1 MNTWSSGEAEWSPV
15 SAASVLQCLVAAA
28 SNKTKYMAKPAVY
41 DASAIQALK
50 GLEPVRRMPGMYTH
64 TVHPLHVVQEA
75 IDNAVDEALAGYGK
89 KITVTVHKDGS
100 VEVEDE
106 GRGIP
111 VDIHPVEKKPAVE
124 VAFTMLHAD
133 GKFPR
138 SGDGVYHIS
147 GGLHGVGVAV
157 SNALSK
163 RCEVTVF
170 RDGQKHTIAFEGGEL
185 KQKLRSEKIK
195 ERRTG
200 TIVRLWPDAKYFD
213 SPNIPLG
220 ELEHLVRSKAY
231 LLPGLTMVL
240 DIEGKDKKTWKYERG
255 MTQYFDFMLA
265 GRELAA
271 PLFTGE
277 RFFDEKS
284 LTGISDIDPGEGA
297 SWAIGWVADG
307 DTFTDSHVNLI
318 PTRSGGTHEAG
329 FRAGVFEALAA
340 FIDTR
345 ALAPKGVK
353 VIADDLWQRACFTL
367 SARIV
372 RTQFHG
378 QTKEKLTTRHAAKL
392 LEMCVRDPFELW
404 LSQHPEEGKKI
415 VELTIEQALARLS
428 KGKKVERKKSSGI
441 ATLPGKLVDCASG
454 DVTRNELFLVEGDS
468 AGGSAKEA
476 RDKETQAILPLRGKV
491 LNTMSKDSRT
501 VLANKEL
508 QAIATA
514 IGVDPHGSNDNPDLG
529 GLRYG
534 KVVVMT
540 DADVDGGH
548 IQALLLTF
556 FFMHAPKL
564 VGAGHLYVAQPPL
577 YKVEVASQGKGKPS
591 RRLYCLDDD
600 ELAEVL
606 AQLRKENVRDGSW
619 EISRFKG
626 LGEMSPEQ
634 LWETTMNPDTRRL
647 VRMELDA
654 KELKKARA
662 TFELLMDS
670 GEAEGR
676 RNWMREHWKTV
687 EADV

>member
-1 MNTWSSGEAEWSPV
+1 MAI
-15 SAASVLQCLVAAA
+15 
-28 SNKTKYMAKPAVY
+28 KTY
-41 DASAIQALK
+41 DASSIQALK

-64 TVHPLHVVQEA
+64 TIHPLHVAQEA
-75 IDNAVDEALAGYGK
+75 IDNAVDEALAGFGR
-89 KITVTVHKDGS
+89 KITVGCYKDGS
-100 VEVEDE
+100 IQVEDE

-124 VAFTMLHAD
+124 VAFTMLHAG
-133 GKFPR
+133 GKFDR
-138 SGDGVYHIS
+138 SGEAVYHIS

-157 SNALSK
+157 TNALSK
-163 RCEVTVF
+163 RLEVTVY

-185 KQKLRSEKIK
+185 KQKLKSEKIR

-200 TIVRLWPDAKYFD
+200 TVVRAWPDPKYFD
-213 SPNIPLG
+213 SPNIPMA

-240 DIEGKDKKTWKYERG
+240 RVEGREEKVWKYERG
-255 MTQYFDFMLA
+255 MAQYFDFMLA
-265 GRELAA
+265 GRELVA

-277 RFFDEKS
+277 RYFEQ
-284 LTGISDIDPGEGA
+284 SDVPEVEPGEGA
-297 SWAIGWVADG
+297 AWAIGWVAEG
-307 DTFTDSHVNLI
+307 EVFADSHVNLI
-318 PTRSGGTHEAG
+318 PTRSHGTHEAG
-329 FRAGVFEALAA
+329 FRNGIFEALRA
-340 FIDTR
+340 FMDTR
-345 ALAPKGVK
+345 GLTPKGIKLV
-353 VIADDLWQRACFTL
+353 AEDLWSRACFTL

-378 QTKEKLTTRHAAKL
+378 QTKEKLTTRHAARL
-392 LEMCVRDPFELW
+392 VELCVRDAFELW
-404 LSQHPEEGKKI
+404 LNSRPDEGRKI
-415 VELTIEQALARLS
+415 VELAIEQAMSRLS
-428 KGKKVERKKSSGI
+428 KGKKVERKKSSGV

-454 DVTRNELFLVEGDS
+454 DTARNELFMVEGDS

-476 RDKETQAILPLRGKV
+476 RDKETQAVLPLRGKV

-514 IGVDPHGSNDNPDLG
+514 IGVDPHGINDTPDLS

-534 KVVVMT
+534 KVIIMT

-556 FFMHAPKL
+556 FFMHAPRL
-564 VGAGHLYVAQPPL
+564 VETGHIYVAQPPL
-577 YKVEVASQGKGKPS
+577 YKVEVPGQGKNKPG
-591 RRLYCLDDD
+591 RRVYCLDDD
-600 ELAEVL
+600 ELEDALE
-606 AQLRKENVRDGSW
+606 QLRKEKLREGSW

-626 LGEMSPEQ
+626 LGEMSSEQ

-647 VRMELDA
+647 VRMQLEA
-654 KELKKARA
+654 GKIKQARA

-670 GEAEGR
+670 GEAEAR
-676 RNWMREHWKTV
+676 RDWMREHWKTV

>member
-1 MNTWSSGEAEWSPV
+1 
-15 SAASVLQCLVAAA
+15 
-28 SNKTKYMAKPAVY
+28 MAKAQVY

-64 TVHPLHVVQEA
+64 TVHPLHIVQEA
-75 IDNAVDEALAGYGK
+75 IDNAVDEALAGFGK
-89 KITVTVHKDGS
+89 KITVSLRKDGS
-100 VEVEDE
+100 VEVADE
-106 GRGIP
+106 GRGVP

-124 VAFTMLHAD
+124 VAFTMLHAG
-133 GKFPR
+133 GKFSR

-163 RCEVTVF
+163 RCEVVVF
-170 RDGQKHTIAFEGGEL
+170 RDAQKHTIAFEGGEVKTKL
-185 KQKLRSEKIK
+185 KSEKGK
-195 ERRTG
+195 ERKTG
-200 TIVRLWPDAKYFD
+200 TIVRLWPDPKYFD
-213 SPNIPLG
+213 SANIPLA

-240 DIEGKDKKTWKYERG
+240 EVEGKDSKTWKYERG
-255 MTQYFDFMLA
+255 MAQYFEFMLQ
-265 GRELAA
+265 GRELVA

-277 RFFDEKS
+277 RFFKES
-284 LTGISDIDPGEGA
+284 NIPEVEPGEGA
-297 SWAIGWVADG
+297 SWAIGWVAEG
-307 DTFTDSHVNLI
+307 DIFADSHVNLI

-329 FRAGVFEALAA
+329 FRSGIFEALAA
-340 FIDTR
+340 FMDTR

-378 QTKEKLTTRHAAKL
+378 QTKEKLTTRHAARL
-392 LEMCVRDPFELW
+392 LELCVRDAFELW
-404 LSQHPEEGKKI
+404 LNEHPAEGTKI
-415 VELTIEQALARLS
+415 VELAIEQAMARLS

-454 DVTRNELFLVEGDS
+454 DITRNELFLVEGDS

-476 RDKETQAILPLRGKV
+476 RDKETQALLPLRGKV

-514 IGVDPHGSNDNPDLG
+514 IGVDPHSHEEGVDLSG
-529 GLRYG
+529 VRYG
-534 KVVVMT
+534 KVIVMT

-564 VGAGHLYVAQPPL
+564 VERGHLYVAMPPL
-577 YKVEVASQGKGKPS
+577 YKVEVPSQGKGKPA
-591 RRLYCLDDD
+591 RRVYCLDDD
-600 ELAEVL
+600 ELEETL
-606 AQLRKENVRDGSW
+606 AQLKKEKVKEGSW

-647 VRMELDA
+647 VRMVLDQ
-654 KELKKARA
+654 KEIKKVRE
-662 TFELLMDS
+662 TFEKLMDS

>member
-1 MNTWSSGEAEWSPV
+1 
-15 SAASVLQCLVAAA
+15 
-28 SNKTKYMAKPAVY
+28 MAKQPVY

-64 TVHPLHVVQEA
+64 TVHPLHIVQEA
-75 IDNAVDEALAGYGK
+75 IDNAIDEALAGYGR
-89 KITVTVHKDGS
+89 KITVTLHKDGS

-106 GRGIP
+106 GRGVP
-111 VDIHPVEKKPAVE
+111 VDLHKEEKKPAVE
-124 VAFTMLHAD
+124 VAFTMLHAG
-133 GKFPR
+133 GKFSR
-138 SGDGVYHIS
+138 AGDGAYHIS

-170 RDGQKHTIAFEGGEL
+170 RDGQKYTIAFEGGEL
-185 KQKLRSEKIK
+185 KQKLKSEKAK
-195 ERRTG
+195 DKRTG
-200 TIVRLWPDAKYFD
+200 TSVRLWPDPKYFD
-213 SPNIPLG
+213 SPSIPMN

-240 DIEGKDKKTWKYERG
+240 DVEGKEKKTWKYERG
-255 MTQYFDFMLA
+255 MAQYFDFMLQ
-265 GRELAA
+265 GRELVA
-271 PLFTGE
+271 PLFSGE

-284 LTGISDIDPGEGA
+284 LAGVSDIENGEGA
-297 SWAIGWVADG
+297 SWAIGWVAEG
-307 DTFTDSHVNLI
+307 ETFADSHVNLI

-329 FRAGVFEALAA
+329 FRSGIFEALAA
-340 FIDTR
+340 FMESR
-345 ALAPKGVK
+345 ALLPKGVK
-353 VIADDLWQRACFTL
+353 LIADDLWQRACFTL

-392 LEMCVRDPFELW
+392 LEMCVRDAFELW
-404 LSQHPEEGKKI
+404 LNEHPDEGRKI
-415 VELTIEQALARLS
+415 VELAIEQAMARLS

-454 DVTRNELFLVEGDS
+454 DVSRNELFLVEGDS

-476 RDKETQAILPLRGKV
+476 RDKETQALLPLRGKV

-501 VLANKEL
+501 VLSNKEL

-514 IGVDPHGSNDNPDLG
+514 IGVDPHTSEESPDLSG
-529 GLRYG
+529 VRYG
-534 KVVVMT
+534 KVIVMT

-556 FFMHAPKL
+556 FFMHAPRL
-564 VGAGHLYVAQPPL
+564 VERGHLYVAQPPL
-577 YKVEVASQGKGKPS
+577 YKVEVPSQGKGKPA

-600 ELAEVL
+600 ELEEVL
-606 AQLRKENVRDGSW
+606 NTLKKEKVKEGSW

-634 LWETTMNPDTRRL
+634 LWETTMNPDARRL
-647 VRMELDA
+647 VRMQLDA
-654 KELKKARA
+654 KQLKKARE

-687 EADV
+687 EADI

>member
-1 MNTWSSGEAEWSPV
+1 
-15 SAASVLQCLVAAA
+15 
-28 SNKTKYMAKPAVY
+28 MAKPAVY

-64 TVHPLHVVQEA
+64 TVHPLHIVQEA
-75 IDNAVDEALAGYGK
+75 IDNAVDEALAGFGK
-89 KITVTVHKDGS
+89 RITISVFKDGS
-100 VEVEDE
+100 VQVEDE
-106 GRGIP
+106 GRGVP
-111 VDIHPVEKKPAVE
+111 VDMHPVEKKPAVE
-124 VAFTMLHAD
+124 VAFTMLHAG
-133 GKFPR
+133 GKFSR

-163 RCEVTVF
+163 RCEVTVY
-170 RDGQKHTIAFEGGEL
+170 RDGHKYTIAFEGGEL
-185 KQKLRSEKIK
+185 KNKLKSEKAGK
-195 ERRTG
+195 DKRSG
-200 TIVRLWPDAKYFD
+200 TVVRLWPDPKYFD
-213 SPNIPLG
+213 SATIPMA

-231 LLPGLTMVL
+231 LLPGLTMALEV
-240 DIEGKDKKTWKYERG
+240 EGKQTRLWKYERG
-255 MTQYFDFMLA
+255 MAQYFEMMLD
-265 GRELAA
+265 GRELVA
-271 PLFTGE
+271 PLFTGDKH
-277 RFFDEKS
+277 FDEKS
-284 LTGISDIDPGEGA
+284 VKDMTDIEPGEGA
-297 SWAIGWVADG
+297 SWAIGWVAEG
-307 DTFTDSHVNLI
+307 DVFADSHVNLI

-329 FRAGVFEALAA
+329 FRSGIFEALQA
-340 FIDTR
+340 FMDAR
-345 ALAPKGVK
+345 SLAPKGVK
-353 VIADDLWQRACFTL
+353 LIPDDLWQRACFTL

-378 QTKEKLTTRHAAKL
+378 QTKEKLTTRHAARL
-392 LEMCVRDPFELW
+392 LELCTRDAFELW
-404 LSQHPEEGKKI
+404 LNEHADEGKKI
-415 VELTIEQALARLS
+415 VELAVEQAMARLA

-454 DVTRNELFLVEGDS
+454 DITRNELFLVEGDS

-476 RDKETQAILPLRGKV
+476 RDKETQALLPLRGKV

-514 IGVDPHGSNDNPDLG
+514 IGVDPHSIEDKAADLG
-529 GLRYG
+529 SIRYG
-534 KVVVMT
+534 KVIVMT

-556 FFMHAPKL
+556 FFMHAPRL
-564 VGAGHLYVAQPPL
+564 VEAGHLFVAQPPL
-577 YKVEVASQGKGKPS
+577 YKIEVPAQGKGKPA

-600 ELAEVL
+600 ELAEML
-606 AQLRKENVRDGSW
+606 AQLKKEKVKEGSW

-634 LWETTMNPDTRRL
+634 LWETTMNPDARRL
-647 VRMELDA
+647 IRMEFSA
-654 KELKKARA
+654 KNLAKVRKE
-662 TFELLMDS
+662 FEKLMDA
-670 GEAEGR
+670 GEAEER

>member
-1 MNTWSSGEAEWSPV
+1 
-15 SAASVLQCLVAAA
+15 
-28 SNKTKYMAKPAVY
+28 MAKPQVY

-64 TVHPLHVVQEA
+64 TVHPLHIVQEA
-75 IDNAVDEALAGYGK
+75 IDNAVDEALAGHGK
-89 KITVTVHKDGS
+89 KITVSVRKDGS
-100 VEVEDE
+100 VEVADE
-106 GRGIP
+106 GRGVP
-111 VDIHPVEKKPAVE
+111 VDMHPVEKKPAVE
-124 VAFTMLHAD
+124 VAFTMLHAG
-133 GKFPR
+133 GKFSR

-163 RCEVTVF
+163 RCEVVVF
-170 RDGQKHTIAFEGGEL
+170 RNNEKHSIAFEGGEL
-185 KQKLRSEKIK
+185 KQKLKSEKIK
-195 ERRTG
+195 EKRTG
-200 TIVRLWPDAKYFD
+200 TVVRLWPDPKYFD
-213 SPNIPLG
+213 SPNIPLA

-240 DIEGKDKKTWKYERG
+240 EVEGKEKKTWKYERG
-255 MTQYFDFMLA
+255 MEQFFEFMLQ
-265 GRELAA
+265 GRGLAA

-277 RFFDEKS
+277 RYFKE
-284 LTGISDIDPGEGA
+284 TNIPDIEPGEGA

-307 DTFTDSHVNLI
+307 DIFADSHVNLI

-329 FRAGVFEALAA
+329 FRTGIFEALAA
-340 FIDTR
+340 FMDTR
-345 ALAPKGVK
+345 QLTPKGVK

-392 LEMCVRDPFELW
+392 LELCVRDAFELW
-404 LSQHPEEGKKI
+404 LNEHPDDGKKI
-415 VELTIEQALARLS
+415 VELAVEQAMARLS

-454 DVTRNELFLVEGDS
+454 DIARNELFLVEGDS

-476 RDKETQAILPLRGKV
+476 RDKDTQALLPLRGKV

-514 IGVDPHGSNDNPDLG
+514 IGVDPHGAGETPDLSG
-529 GLRYG
+529 IRYG
-534 KVVVMT
+534 KVILMT

-556 FFMHAPKL
+556 FFMHAPRL
-564 VGAGHLYVAQPPL
+564 VEKGHVYVAQPPL
-577 YKVEVASQGKGKPS
+577 YKVEVPSQGKGKPA
-591 RRLYCLDDD
+591 RRVYCLDDD
-600 ELAEVL
+600 ELDEVL
-606 AQLRKENVRDGSW
+606 NQLRKEKVKDGAW

-647 VRMELDA
+647 VRMQLDP
-654 KELKKARA
+654 KAIGTIRK
-662 TFELLMDS
+662 TFELLMDA

-676 RNWMREHWKTV
+676 RDWMREHWKSV

>member
-1 MNTWSSGEAEWSPV
+1 MA
-15 SAASVLQCLVAAA
+15 
-28 SNKTKYMAKPAVY
+28 TKPQVY

-64 TVHPLHVVQEA
+64 TVHPLHIVQEA
-75 IDNAVDEALAGYGK
+75 IDNAVDEALAGFGK
-89 KITVTVHKDGS
+89 KITVSVKKDGS

-111 VDIHPVEKKPAVE
+111 VDMHKEEKKPAVE
-124 VAFTMLHAD
+124 VAFTMLHAG
-133 GKFPR
+133 GKFSR

-163 RCEVTVF
+163 RCEVVVF
-170 RDGQKHTIAFEGGEL
+170 RDGQKHSIAFEGGEL
-185 KQKLRSEKIK
+185 KNKLKSEKSK
-195 ERRTG
+195 DKRSG
-200 TIVRLWPDAKYFD
+200 TIVRLWPDPKYFD
-213 SPNIPLG
+213 SPNIPMN

-240 DIEGKDKKTWKYERG
+240 EVEGKQNKVWKYERG
-255 MTQYFDFMLA
+255 MEQYFEFMLQ
-265 GRELAA
+265 GRELVA

-277 RFFDEKS
+277 RFFDEK
-284 LTGISDIDPGEGA
+284 TIKDISDIEPGEGA

-307 DTFTDSHVNLI
+307 DVFADSHVNLI

-329 FRAGVFEALAA
+329 FRSGIFEALAA
-340 FIDTR
+340 FMDAR
-345 ALAPKGVK
+345 SLAPKGVK
-353 VIADDLWQRACFTL
+353 LIPEDLFQRACFTL

-378 QTKEKLTTRHAAKL
+378 QTKEKLTTRHAARL
-392 LEMCVRDPFELW
+392 LEMCTRDAFELW
-404 LSQHPEEGKKI
+404 LNEHVDEGKKI
-415 VELTIEQALARLS
+415 VELAVEQALARLS

-454 DVTRNELFLVEGDS
+454 DVQRNELFLVEGDS

-476 RDKETQAILPLRGKV
+476 RDKDTQALLPLRGKV

-514 IGVDPHGSNDNPDLG
+514 IGVDPHGAEEQVNLESV
-529 GLRYG
+529 RYG
-534 KVVVMT
+534 KVIVMT

-556 FFMHAPKL
+556 FFMHTPRL
-564 VGAGHLYVAQPPL
+564 VEKGHVYVAQPPL
-577 YKVEVASQGKGKPS
+577 YKVEVPSQGKGKPA

-600 ELAEVL
+600 ELEEVL
-606 AQLRKENVRDGSW
+606 NQLKKEKVKDGTW

-647 VRMELDA
+647 IRMDFDT
-654 KELKKARA
+654 KNLKKARE

-687 EADV
+687 EADI

>member
-1 MNTWSSGEAEWSPV
+1 M
-15 SAASVLQCLVAAA
+15 
-28 SNKTKYMAKPAVY
+28 
-41 DASAIQALK
+41 
-50 GLEPVRRMPGMYTH
+50 
-64 TVHPLHVVQEA
+64 
-75 IDNAVDEALAGYGK
+75 
-89 KITVTVHKDGS
+89 KD
-100 VEVEDE
+100 
-106 GRGIP
+106 
-111 VDIHPVEKKPAVE
+111 K
-124 VAFTMLHAD
+124 
-133 GKFPR
+133 R
-138 SGDGVYHIS
+138 SGT
-147 GGLHGVGVAV
+147 
-157 SNALSK
+157 
-163 RCEVTVF
+163 R
-170 RDGQKHTIAFEGGEL
+170 
-185 KQKLRSEKIK
+185 
-195 ERRTG
+195 
-200 TIVRLWPDAKYFD
+200 VRLWPDPKYFD
-213 SPNIPLG
+213 SPTVPLA

-240 DIEGKDKKTWKYERG
+240 NVEGKEAKSWTYDRG
-255 MTQYFDFMLA
+255 MEQYFEMMLA
-265 GRELAA
+265 GRELIA
-271 PLFTGE
+271 PLFTGQ

-284 LTGISDIDPGEGA
+284 VQNISEVEPGEGA
-297 SWAIGWVADG
+297 SWAIGWVAEG
-307 DTFTDSHVNLI
+307 DVFADSHVNLI

-329 FRAGVFEALAA
+329 FRSGIFEALAA
-340 FIDTR
+340 FMETR
-345 ALAPKGVK
+345 GLAPKGVK
-353 VIADDLWQRACFTL
+353 LIPDDLWQRACFTL

-392 LEMCVRDPFELW
+392 LELCVRDAFELW
-404 LSQHPEEGKKI
+404 LSEHAEEGKRI
-415 VELTIEQALARLS
+415 VELAIEQAMARLS

-454 DVTRNELFLVEGDS
+454 DVSRNELFLVEGDS

-476 RDKETQAILPLRGKV
+476 RDKDTQAILPLRGKV

-514 IGVDPHGSNDNPDLG
+514 IGVDPHSSADAVELNAI
-529 GLRYG
+529 RYG

-564 VGAGHLYVAQPPL
+564 VERGHLYVAMPPL
-577 YKVEVASQGKGKPS
+577 YKIEVPSQGKGKPA

-600 ELAEVL
+600 ELEEAL
-606 AQLRKENVRDGSW
+606 ATLKKEKVKEGSW

-647 VRMELDA
+647 IRMQLDPN
-654 KELKKARA
+654 EIENIKKK
-662 TFELLMDS
+662 FELLMDA

-676 RNWMREHWKTV
+676 REWMREHWKSV

>member
-1 MNTWSSGEAEWSPV
+1 MGVTPMAD
-15 SAASVLQCLVAAA
+15 AAA
-28 SNKTKYMAKPAVY
+28 AHHRDHSRQARHHRRHGAAACQALRQPGALLDGPAGRLRPRGSKAELMAKQQVY

-75 IDNAVDEALAGYGK
+75 IDNAVDEALAGFGR
-89 KITVTVHKDGS
+89 KIRVRVNKDGS
-100 VEVEDE
+100 IEVEDE

-111 VDIHPVEKKPAVE
+111 VDMHPVEKLPAVQ
-124 VAFTMLHAD
+124 VAFTMLHAG
-133 GKFPR
+133 GKFSR

-163 RCEVTVF
+163 RCEVVVF
-170 RDGQKHTIAFEGGEL
+170 RNNEKYSIVFEGGEL
-185 KQKLRSEKIK
+185 KTKLRSEKIK
-195 ERRTG
+195 EKRTG
-200 TIVRLWPDAKYFD
+200 TVVKLWPDPKYFD
-213 SPNIPLG
+213 SPNIPLA
-220 ELEHLVRSKAY
+220 E
-231 LLPGLTMVL
+231 
-240 DIEGKDKKTWKYERG
+240 
-255 MTQYFDFMLA
+255 
-265 GRELAA
+265 
-271 PLFTGE
+271 
-277 RFFDEKS
+277 
-284 LTGISDIDPGEGA
+284 
-297 SWAIGWVADG
+297 
-307 DTFTDSHVNLI
+307 
-318 PTRSGGTHEAG
+318 
-329 FRAGVFEALAA
+329 FEPLAA
-340 FIDTR
+340 FMDTR
-345 ALAPKGVK
+345 GLAPKGVK
-353 VIADDLWQRACFTL
+353 LIPDDLWQRACFTL

-392 LEMCVRDPFELW
+392 LEMCVRDAFELW
-404 LSQHPEEGKKI
+404 LGEHPEEGAKI
-415 VELTIEQALARLS
+415 VELAIEQALARLS

-476 RDKETQAILPLRGKV
+476 RDQETQAVLPLRGKV

-514 IGVDPHGSNDNPDLG
+514 IGVDPHSVEVEVDLS

-534 KVVVMT
+534 KVIVMT

-556 FFMHAPKL
+556 FFMHAPRL
-564 VGAGHLYVAQPPL
+564 VERGHLYVAQPPL
-577 YKVEVASQGKGKPS
+577 YKVEVPAQGKGRPA

-600 ELAEVL
+600 ELEEAL
-606 AQLRKENVRDGSW
+606 GALKKEKVKEGAW

-634 LWETTMNPDTRRL
+634 LWETTMNPDSRRL
-647 VRMELDA
+647 VRMVFDP
-654 KELKKARA
+654 KEIKKARE
-662 TFELLMDS
+662 TFEPLMDS

-676 RNWMREHWKTV
+676 RNWMKQHWKTV
-687 EADV
+687 EADI

>member
-1 MNTWSSGEAEWSPV
+1 
-15 SAASVLQCLVAAA
+15 
-28 SNKTKYMAKPAVY
+28 MAKQPVY

-64 TVHPLHVVQEA
+64 TVHPLHIVQEA
-75 IDNAVDEALAGYGK
+75 IDNAVDEALAGHGK
-89 KITVTVHKDGS
+89 RISVRVFKDGS

-111 VDIHPVEKKPAVE
+111 VDVHPVEKRPAVE
-124 VAFTMLHAD
+124 VAFGMLHAG
-133 GKFPR
+133 GKFSR
-138 SGDGVYHIS
+138 SGEGVYHIS

-157 SNALSK
+157 SNALS
-163 RCEVTVF
+163 RRLEVTVY
-170 RDGQKHTIAFEGGEL
+170 RDGHKHSIAFEGGEL
-185 KQKLRSEKIK
+185 KQKLKSERIK
-195 ERRTG
+195 EKRTG
-200 TIVRLWPDAKYFD
+200 TVVRLWPDPQHFD
-213 SPNIPLG
+213 APGIPMA

-231 LLPGLTMVL
+231 LLPGLTTVL
-240 DIEGKDKKTWKYERG
+240 EVQGKEKKSWKYERG
-255 MTQYFDFMLA
+255 MAQYFDFMLG
-265 GRELAA
+265 GRELVA
-271 PLFTGE
+271 PLFSGE
-277 RFFDEKS
+277 RYFNE
-284 LTGISDIDPGEGA
+284 TNIPDIEPGEGA
-297 SWAIGWVADG
+297 AWAVGWVAEG
-307 DTFTDSHVNLI
+307 EVFADSHVNLI

-329 FRAGVFEALAA
+329 FRAGIFEALVSFMEA
-340 FIDTR
+340 R

-353 VIADDLWQRACFTL
+353 LLGDDLWARACFTL

-392 LEMCVRDPFELW
+392 LELCVKDAFELW
-404 LSQHPEEGKKI
+404 LNEHPEEGRKI
-415 VELTIEQALARLS
+415 AELAVEQAMARLA
-428 KGKKVERKKSSGI
+428 KGKRVERKKSSGI

-454 DVTRNELFLVEGDS
+454 DIARNELFLVEGDS

-476 RDKETQAILPLRGKV
+476 RDKEAQALLPLRGKV

-514 IGVDPHGSNDNPDLG
+514 IGVDPHGPDDTPDLS

-534 KVVVMT
+534 KVILMT

-564 VGAGHLYVAQPPL
+564 VEAGHVYVAQPPL
-577 YKVEVASQGKGKPS
+577 FKVEVPAQGKGKPA
-591 RRLYCLDDD
+591 RRLYCLDED
-600 ELAEVL
+600 ELEETL
-606 AQLRKENVRDGSW
+606 AALKKEKLKEGSW

-647 VRMELDA
+647 VRMQLDA
-654 KELKKARA
+654 GHLKKARQ

-676 RNWMREHWKTV
+676 RNWMREHWKSV

>member
-1 MNTWSSGEAEWSPV
+1 
-15 SAASVLQCLVAAA
+15 
-28 SNKTKYMAKPAVY
+28 MAKQIY
-41 DASAIQALK
+41 DASSIQALK

-64 TVHPLHVVQEA
+64 TIHPLHVAQEA
-75 IDNAVDEALAGYGK
+75 IDNAVDEALAGFGK
-89 KITVTVHKDGS
+89 KITVSCYKDGS
-100 VEVEDE
+100 IEVEDE

-111 VDIHPVEKKPAVE
+111 VDMHPVEKKPAVE
-124 VAFTMLHAD
+124 VAFTMLHAG
-133 GKFPR
+133 GKFDK
-138 SGDGVYHIS
+138 SGEAVYHIS

-157 SNALSK
+157 TNALSK
-163 RCEVTVF
+163 RLEVTVY
-170 RDGQKHTIAFEGGEL
+170 RDGYRHTIAFEGGEL
-185 KQKLRSEKIK
+185 KQKLKSEKIR
-195 ERRTG
+195 ERRAG
-200 TIVRLWPDAKYFD
+200 TVVRAWPDPKYFD
-213 SPNIPLG
+213 SPNIPLA

-240 DIEGKDKKTWKYERG
+240 RVEGREEKSWKYERG
-255 MTQYFDFMLA
+255 MAQYFEFMLA
-265 GRELAA
+265 GRELVA

-277 RFFDEKS
+277 RYFEQ
-284 LTGISDIDPGEGA
+284 SDITEIEPGEGA
-297 SWAIGWVADG
+297 AWAIGWVSEGEVFA
-307 DTFTDSHVNLI
+307 DSHVNLI
-318 PTRSGGTHEAG
+318 PTRSHGTHEAG
-329 FRAGVFEALAA
+329 FRNGIFDALRA
-340 FIDTR
+340 FMDTR
-345 ALAPKGVK
+345 GLTPKGVK
-353 VIADDLWQRACFTL
+353 LIAEDLWSRACFTL

-378 QTKEKLTTRHAAKL
+378 QTKEKLTTRHAARL
-392 LEMCVRDPFELW
+392 VELCVRDAFELW
-404 LSQHPEEGKKI
+404 LNAHPDEGRKI
-415 VELTIEQALARLS
+415 VELAIEQALSRLS
-428 KGKKVERKKSSGI
+428 RGKKFERKKSSGV

-454 DVTRNELFLVEGDS
+454 DTSRNELFLVEGDS

-476 RDKETQAILPLRGKV
+476 RDKDSQAILPLRGKV

-514 IGVDPHGSNDNPDLG
+514 IGVDPHGLDDAADLS

-534 KVVVMT
+534 KVIVMT

-564 VGAGHLYVAQPPL
+564 VETGHLYVAQPPL
-577 YKVEVASQGKGKPS
+577 YKVEVPAQGKGKPA

-600 ELAEVL
+600 ELEEAL
-606 AQLRKENVRDGSW
+606 GTLRKEKLREGSW

-634 LWETTMNPDTRRL
+634 LWETTMNPDSRRL
-647 VRMELDA
+647 VRMQLDR
-654 KELKKARA
+654 ERIKKVRE
-662 TFELLMDS
+662 TFELLMDA

>member
-1 MNTWSSGEAEWSPV
+1 
-15 SAASVLQCLVAAA
+15 
-28 SNKTKYMAKPAVY
+28 MARQTY
-41 DASAIQALK
+41 DASSIQALK

-64 TVHPLHVVQEA
+64 TIHPLHVAQEA
-75 IDNAVDEALAGYGK
+75 IDNAVDEALGGFGK
-89 KITVTVHKDGS
+89 KITVSCYKDGS
-100 VEVEDE
+100 IEVEDQ

-111 VDIHPVEKKPAVE
+111 VDMHPIEKRPAVE
-124 VAFTMLHAD
+124 VAFTMLHAG
-133 GKFPR
+133 GKFDK
-138 SGDGVYHIS
+138 SGEAVYHIS

-157 SNALSK
+157 TNALSK
-163 RCEVTVF
+163 RLEVTVY
-170 RDGQKHTIAFEGGEL
+170 RDGYRHTIAFEGGEL
-185 KQKLRSEKIK
+185 KQKLKSEKIR

-200 TIVRLWPDAKYFD
+200 TVVRAWPDPKYFD
-213 SPNIPLG
+213 SPNIPLA

-240 DIEGKDKKTWKYERG
+240 RVEGREERSWTYERG
-255 MTQYFDFMLA
+255 MAQYFEFMLA
-265 GRELAA
+265 GRELVA

-277 RFFDEKS
+277 RYFEQ
-284 LTGISDIDPGEGA
+284 SDIPEIEPGEGA
-297 SWAIGWVADG
+297 AWAIGWVAEG
-307 DTFTDSHVNLI
+307 EVFADSHVNLI
-318 PTRSGGTHEAG
+318 PTRSHGTHEAG
-329 FRAGVFEALAA
+329 FRNGIFDALRA
-340 FIDTR
+340 FMETR
-345 ALAPKGVK
+345 GLTPKGVK
-353 VIADDLWQRACFTL
+353 LIAEDLWSRACFTL

-378 QTKEKLTTRHAAKL
+378 QTKEKLTTRHAARL
-392 LEMCVRDPFELW
+392 VELCVRDAFELW
-404 LSQHPEEGKKI
+404 LNAHPDEGRKI
-415 VELTIEQALARLS
+415 VELAIEQALSRLS
-428 KGKKVERKKSSGI
+428 RGKKFERKKSSGV

-454 DVTRNELFLVEGDS
+454 DTSRNELFLVEGDS

-476 RDKETQAILPLRGKV
+476 RDKDTQAILPLRGKV

-514 IGVDPHGSNDNPDLG
+514 IGVDPHGIDSAPDLS

-534 KVVVMT
+534 KVIVMT

-556 FFMHAPKL
+556 FFIHAPKL
-564 VGAGHLYVAQPPL
+564 VETGHLYVAQPPL
-577 YKVEVASQGKGKPS
+577 YKVEVPAQGKGRPA

-600 ELAEVL
+600 ELEEALEL
-606 AQLRKENVRDGSW
+606 LKKEKLREGSW

-634 LWETTMNPDTRRL
+634 LWETTMNPDSRRL
-647 VRMELDA
+647 VRMQLDR
-654 KELKKARA
+654 ERIKKVRE
-662 TFELLMDS
+662 TFELLMDA

>member
-1 MNTWSSGEAEWSPV
+1 
-15 SAASVLQCLVAAA
+15 
-28 SNKTKYMAKPAVY
+28 MAKPQVY

-64 TVHPLHVVQEA
+64 TVHPLHIVQEA
-75 IDNAVDEALAGYGK
+75 IDNAVDEALAGFGK
-89 KITVTVHKDGS
+89 KITVSLRKDGS
-100 VEVEDE
+100 VEVADE
-106 GRGIP
+106 GRGVP

-124 VAFTMLHAD
+124 VAFTMLHAG
-133 GKFPR
+133 GKFSR

-163 RCEVTVF
+163 RCEVVVF
-170 RDGQKHTIAFEGGEL
+170 RDGQKHTIAFEGGEVKTKL
-185 KQKLRSEKIK
+185 KSEKGK
-195 ERRTG
+195 ERKTG
-200 TIVRLWPDAKYFD
+200 TIVRLWPDPKYFD
-213 SPNIPLG
+213 SANIPLA

-240 DIEGKDKKTWKYERG
+240 EVEGKDSKTWKYERG
-255 MTQYFDFMLA
+255 MAQYFEFMLQ
-265 GRELAA
+265 GRELVA
-271 PLFTGE
+271 PLFSGE
-277 RFFDEKS
+277 RYFKES
-284 LTGISDIDPGEGA
+284 NITEVEPGEGA
-297 SWAIGWVADG
+297 AWAIGWVAEG
-307 DTFTDSHVNLI
+307 DIFADSHVNLI

-329 FRAGVFEALAA
+329 FRSGIFEALAA
-340 FIDTR
+340 FMDTR

-378 QTKEKLTTRHAAKL
+378 QTKEKLTTRHAARL
-392 LEMCVRDPFELW
+392 LELCVRDAFELW
-404 LSQHPEEGKKI
+404 LNEHPAEGTKI
-415 VELTIEQALARLS
+415 VELAIEQAMARLS

-454 DVTRNELFLVEGDS
+454 DITRNELFLVEGDS

-476 RDKETQAILPLRGKV
+476 RDKETQALLPLRGKV

-514 IGVDPHGSNDNPDLG
+514 IGVDPHSHEEGVDLSG
-529 GLRYG
+529 VRYG
-534 KVVVMT
+534 KVIVMT

-564 VGAGHLYVAQPPL
+564 VERGHLYVAMPPL
-577 YKVEVASQGKGKPS
+577 YKVEVPSQGKGKPA
-591 RRLYCLDDD
+591 RRVYCLDDD
-600 ELAEVL
+600 ELEETL
-606 AQLRKENVRDGSW
+606 AQLKKEKVKEGSW

-647 VRMELDA
+647 VRMVLDQ
-654 KELKKARA
+654 KQIKKVRE
-662 TFELLMDS
+662 TFEKLMDS

-676 RNWMREHWKTV
+676 RNWMREHWKSV
-687 EADV
+687 ETDV

>member
-1 MNTWSSGEAEWSPV
+1 
-15 SAASVLQCLVAAA
+15 
-28 SNKTKYMAKPAVY
+28 MAKQSVY

-64 TVHPLHVVQEA
+64 TVHPLHIAQEA
-75 IDNAVDEALAGYGK
+75 IDNAVDEALAGHGK
-89 KITVTVHKDGS
+89 RISVRVFKDGS

-111 VDIHPVEKKPAVE
+111 VDMHPVEKKPAVE
-124 VAFTMLHAD
+124 VAFGMLHAG
-133 GKFPR
+133 GKFSR
-138 SGDGVYHIS
+138 SGEGVYHIS

-157 SNALSK
+157 SNALS
-163 RCEVTVF
+163 RRLEVTVF
-170 RDGQKHTIAFEGGEL
+170 RELQKHTIAFEGGEL
-185 KQKLRSEKIK
+185 KQKLKSEKVK

-200 TIVRLWPDAKYFD
+200 TIVRLWPDPKHFD
-213 SPNIPLG
+213 SPNIPMA

-231 LLPGLTMVL
+231 LLPGLTTVL
-240 DIEGKDKKTWKYERG
+240 EVEGKEKKSWKYERG
-255 MTQYFDFMLA
+255 MAQYFDFMLQ
-265 GRELAA
+265 GRELVA
-271 PLFTGE
+271 PLFSGE
-277 RFFDEKS
+277 RYF
-284 LTGISDIDPGEGA
+284 TGANIPDIESGEGA
-297 SWAIGWVADG
+297 SWAVGWVADG
-307 DTFTDSHVNLI
+307 EVFADSHVNLI

-329 FRAGVFEALAA
+329 FRAGIFEALAT
-340 FIDTR
+340 FMETR

-353 VIADDLWQRACFTL
+353 LVADDVWARACFTL

-392 LEMCVRDPFELW
+392 LELCVKDAFEIW
-404 LSQHPEEGKKI
+404 LNEHPEEGRKLA
-415 VELTIEQALARLS
+415 ELAVEQAMARLA

-476 RDKETQAILPLRGKV
+476 RDKEAQAILPLRGKV

-514 IGVDPHGSNDNPDLG
+514 IGVDPHGAQDAPDLA

-534 KVVVMT
+534 KVILMT

-556 FFMHAPKL
+556 FFMHAPRL
-564 VGAGHLYVAQPPL
+564 VEAGRVYVAQPPL
-577 YKVEVASQGKGKPS
+577 YKVEVPAQGKGRPA
-591 RRLYCLDDD
+591 RRLYCLDED
-600 ELAEVL
+600 ELDEAL
-606 AQLRKENVRDGSW
+606 AALKKEKVKEGSW

-647 VRMELDA
+647 VRMQLDA
-654 KELKKARA
+654 KQLNKARQ

>member
-1 MNTWSSGEAEWSPV
+1 
-15 SAASVLQCLVAAA
+15 
-28 SNKTKYMAKPAVY
+28 MAKQAVY

-64 TVHPLHVVQEA
+64 TVHPLHIIQEA
-75 IDNAVDEALAGYGK
+75 IDNAVDEALAGHGK
-89 KITVTVHKDGS
+89 KITITVHKDGS

-106 GRGIP
+106 GRGVP
-111 VDIHPVEKKPAVE
+111 VDMHPVEKKPAVE
-124 VAFTMLHAD
+124 VAFTMLHAG
-133 GKFPR
+133 GKFSR
-138 SGDGVYHIS
+138 AGDGAYHIS

-163 RCEVTVF
+163 RCEVIVY
-170 RDGQKHTIAFEGGEL
+170 RNNEKHSIAFEGGEL
-185 KQKLRSEKIK
+185 KQKLKSEKTK

-200 TIVRLWPDAKYFD
+200 TIVRLWPDPKYFD

-220 ELEHLVRSKAY
+220 ELEHLIRSKAY

-240 DIEGKDKKTWKYERG
+240 AIDGKDTRQWKYERG
-255 MTQYFDFMLA
+255 MLQYFDMMLS
-265 GRELAA
+265 GRELVA
-271 PLFTGE
+271 PVFSGE
-277 RFFDEKS
+277 RFFQQ
-284 LTGISDIDPGEGA
+284 TDIAEIAPGEGA

-307 DTFTDSHVNLI
+307 EVFAESHVNLI

-329 FRAGVFEALAA
+329 FRSGIFDALAA
-340 FIDTR
+340 FMETR

-353 VIADDLWQRACFTL
+353 VVAEDLWQRACFTL

-392 LEMCVRDPFELW
+392 LEMCVKDAFELW
-404 LSQHPEEGKKI
+404 LNSHPDEGKKI
-415 VELTIEQALARLS
+415 VELAIEQAMARLS

-454 DVTRNELFLVEGDS
+454 DVQRNELFLVEGDS

-476 RDKETQAILPLRGKV
+476 RDKETQALLPLRGKV

-514 IGVDPHGSNDNPDLG
+514 IGVDPHGAEDAVDLTG
-529 GLRYG
+529 VRYG
-534 KVVVMT
+534 KVILMT

-564 VGAGHLYVAQPPL
+564 VAAGHVYVAQPPL
-577 YKVEVASQGKGKPS
+577 YKVEVPSQGKGKPA
-591 RRLYCLDDD
+591 RRVYCLDDD

-606 AQLRKENVRDGSW
+606 AQLKKEKVKDGSW

-647 VRMELDA
+647 VRMQLDA

>member
-1 MNTWSSGEAEWSPV
+1 
-15 SAASVLQCLVAAA
+15 
-28 SNKTKYMAKPAVY
+28 MAKQTY
-41 DASAIQALK
+41 DASSIQALK

-64 TVHPLHVVQEA
+64 TIHPLHVVQEV

-89 KITVTVHKDGS
+89 KIIVTLHKDGS
-100 VEVEDE
+100 VEVADE

-111 VDIHPVEKKPAVE
+111 VDMHPVEKKPAVE
-124 VAFTMLHAD
+124 VAFGMLHAG
-133 GKFPR
+133 GKFNR
-138 SGDGVYHIS
+138 SGDAVYHIS

-163 RCEVTVF
+163 RLEVTVY
-170 RDGQKHTIAFEGGEL
+170 RDGQKHSIAFEGGEL
-185 KQKLRSEKIK
+185 KQKLKSEKIR
-195 ERRTG
+195 ERRSG
-200 TIVRLWPDAKYFD
+200 TVVRAWPDPKYFD
-213 SPNIPLG
+213 SPGIPLA

-231 LLPGLTMVL
+231 LLPGLTTVL
-240 DIEGKDKKTWKYERG
+240 RVEGREDKAWKYERG
-255 MTQYFDFMLA
+255 MAQYFDFMLA
-265 GRELAA
+265 GRELVA

-277 RFFDEKS
+277 RYFEE
-284 LTGISDIDPGEGA
+284 SDNPEIEPGEGA

-307 DTFTDSHVNLI
+307 EVFADSHVNLI
-318 PTRSGGTHEAG
+318 PTRSHGTHEAG
-329 FRAGVFEALAA
+329 FRNGIFDALRA
-340 FIDTR
+340 FMETR
-345 ALAPKGVK
+345 GLMPKGVK
-353 VIADDLWQRACFTL
+353 LIADDLWSRACFTL

-378 QTKEKLTTRHAAKL
+378 QTKEKLTTRHATRL
-392 LEMCVRDPFELW
+392 LELCVRDAFELW
-404 LSQHPEEGKKI
+404 LNAHPEDGKKI
-415 VELTIEQALARLS
+415 VELAIEQAMARLS
-428 KGKKVERKKSSGI
+428 KGKKFERKKSSGV

-454 DVTRNELFLVEGDS
+454 DTSRNELFMVEGDS

-476 RDKETQAILPLRGKV
+476 RDKETQAVLPLRGKV
-491 LNTMSKDSRT
+491 LNTMSKDART

-514 IGVDPHGSNDNPDLG
+514 IGVDPHGVDDQPDLS

-534 KVVVMT
+534 KVIVMT

-556 FFMHAPKL
+556 FFMHAPRL
-564 VGAGHLYVAQPPL
+564 VETGHVYVAQPPL
-577 YKVEVASQGKGKPS
+577 YKVEVPGQGKGKPG
-591 RRLYCLDDD
+591 RRIYCLDDD
-600 ELAEVL
+600 ELEEALEL
-606 AQLRKENVRDGSW
+606 LKKEKLREGSW

-647 VRMELDA
+647 VRMQLDA
-654 KELKKARA
+654 AKIKQVRA

>member
-1 MNTWSSGEAEWSPV
+1 
-15 SAASVLQCLVAAA
+15 
-28 SNKTKYMAKPAVY
+28 MAKQQVY

-64 TVHPLHVVQEA
+64 TIHPLHIVQEA
-75 IDNAVDEALAGYGK
+75 IDNAVDEALAGFGK
-89 KITVTVHKDGS
+89 KITVTVRKDHS

-111 VDIHPVEKKPAVE
+111 VDMHPVEKKPAVE
-124 VAFTMLHAD
+124 VAFSMLHAG
-133 GKFPR
+133 GKFSR

-163 RCEVTVF
+163 RCEVTVY
-170 RDGQKHTIAFEGGEL
+170 RNNEKHFIAFEGGEL
-185 KQKLRSEKIK
+185 AQKLKSEKNK
-195 ERRTG
+195 DKRTG
-200 TIVRLWPDAKYFD
+200 TVVRLWPDPKYFD
-213 SPNIPLG
+213 SANIPLG

-231 LLPGLTMVL
+231 LLPGLTMIL
-240 DIEGKDKKTWKYERG
+240 NIEGKEQKAWKYERG
-255 MTQYFDFMLA
+255 MEQYFEMMLD
-265 GRELAA
+265 GRSLIA

-277 RFFDEKS
+277 RFFKES
-284 LTGISDIDPGEGA
+284 SIPEVEPGEGA
-297 SWAIGWVADG
+297 QWAIGWVADG
-307 DTFTDSHVNLI
+307 DIFADSHVNLI

-329 FRAGVFEALAA
+329 FRSGIFEALAA
-340 FIDTR
+340 FMDTR
-345 ALAPKGVK
+345 GLAPKGVK
-353 VIADDLWQRACFTL
+353 LIPDDLWQRACFTL

-392 LEMCVRDPFELW
+392 LDMCVRDAFELW
-404 LSQHPEEGKKI
+404 LNEHPEDGKKI
-415 VELTIEQALARLS
+415 VELAIEQAMARLS

-476 RDKETQAILPLRGKV
+476 RDKEIQAILPLRGKV

-514 IGVDPHGSNDNPDLG
+514 IGVDPHSVDTEVDLS

-534 KVVVMT
+534 KVVIMT

-564 VGAGHLYVAQPPL
+564 VERGHLYVAMPPL
-577 YKVEVASQGKGKPS
+577 YKIEVPSQGKGKPA
-591 RRLYCLDDD
+591 RRIYCLDDD
-600 ELAEVL
+600 ELEEAL
-606 AQLRKENVRDGSW
+606 ATLKKEKVKEGSW

-647 VRMELDA
+647 IRMILDPKDIKKVRE
-654 KELKKARA
+654 
-662 TFELLMDS
+662 TFEKLMDAS
-670 GEAEGR
+670 EAEGR

>member
-1 MNTWSSGEAEWSPV
+1 
-15 SAASVLQCLVAAA
+15 
-28 SNKTKYMAKPAVY
+28 MAKPQIY

-64 TVHPLHVVQEA
+64 TVHPLHIVQEA
-75 IDNAVDEALAGYGK
+75 IDNAVDEALAGHGK
-89 KITVTVHKDGS
+89 RITVSVFKDGS
-100 VEVEDE
+100 FQVEDE

-111 VDIHPVEKKPAVE
+111 VDTHPVEKKPAVE
-124 VAFTMLHAD
+124 VAFTMLHAG
-133 GKFPR
+133 GKFSR

-147 GGLHGVGVAV
+147 GGLHGVGVSV

-163 RCEVTVF
+163 RCEVVVY
-170 RDGQKHTIAFEGGEL
+170 RNNERHSIAFEGGEL
-185 KQKLRSEKIK
+185 KNKLKSEKTK
-195 ERRTG
+195 DKRSG
-200 TIVRLWPDAKYFD
+200 TLVRLWPDPRYFD
-213 SPNIPLG
+213 SPNIPMS

-231 LLPGLTMVL
+231 LLPGLTMALEV
-240 DIEGKDKKTWKYERG
+240 EGKQTRLWKYERG
-255 MTQYFDFMLA
+255 MAQYFEFMLD
-265 GRELAA
+265 GRELVA

-284 LTGISDIDPGEGA
+284 LSGVTDIEPGEGA
-297 SWAIGWVADG
+297 AWAIGWVAEG
-307 DTFTDSHVNLI
+307 DIFADSHVNLI

-329 FRAGVFEALAA
+329 FRAGVFEALGA
-340 FIDTR
+340 FMDAR
-345 ALAPKGVK
+345 GLAPKGVK
-353 VIADDLWQRACFTL
+353 LIADDLWQRACFTL

-378 QTKEKLTTRHAAKL
+378 QTKEKLTTRHAARL
-392 LEMCVRDPFELW
+392 LEMCVRDAFELW
-404 LSQHPEEGKKI
+404 LNEHVDEGKKI
-415 VELTIEQALARLS
+415 VELAIEQAMARLA

-454 DVTRNELFLVEGDS
+454 DISRNELFLVEGDS

-476 RDKETQAILPLRGKV
+476 RDKETQALLPLRGKV

-514 IGVDPHGSNDNPDLG
+514 IGVDPHSSEEKADLG

-534 KVVVMT
+534 KIIVMT

-556 FFMHAPKL
+556 FFIHAPRL
-564 VGAGHLYVAQPPL
+564 VEAGHLYVAQPPL
-577 YKVEVASQGKGKPS
+577 YKVEVPGQGKGKPA
-591 RRLYCLDDD
+591 RRIYCLDDD
-600 ELAEVL
+600 ELEEVL
-606 AQLRKENVRDGSW
+606 NQLKKEKIRDGTW

-634 LWETTMNPDTRRL
+634 LWETTMNPDARRL
-647 VRMELDA
+647 VRMEFETKNMKKA
-654 KELKKARA
+654 KE
-662 TFELLMDS
+662 TFEKLMDA
-670 GEAEGR
+670 GEAEER
-676 RNWMREHWKTV
+676 RNWMREHWKSV

>member
-1 MNTWSSGEAEWSPV
+1 
-15 SAASVLQCLVAAA
+15 
-28 SNKTKYMAKPAVY
+28 MAKQSVY

-64 TVHPLHVVQEA
+64 TAHPLHIAQEA
-75 IDNAVDEALAGYGK
+75 VDNAVDEALAGHGK
-89 KITVTVHKDGS
+89 RITVRVFKDGA

-111 VDIHPVEKKPAVE
+111 VDMHPVEKKPAVE
-124 VAFTMLHAD
+124 VAFGMLHAG
-133 GKFPR
+133 GKFSR
-138 SGDGVYHIS
+138 SGEGVYHIS

-163 RCEVTVF
+163 RLEVTVY

-185 KQKLRSEKIK
+185 KQKLKSERSK

-200 TIVRLWPDAKYFD
+200 TVVRLWPDPKYFD
-213 SPNIPLG
+213 SPSIPMA

-231 LLPGLTMVL
+231 LLPGLTTVL
-240 DIEGKDKKTWKYERG
+240 DVEGKEKKSWKYERG
-255 MTQYFDFMLA
+255 MTQYFEFMLQ
-265 GRELAA
+265 GRALVA

-277 RFFDEKS
+277 RYFKES
-284 LTGISDIDPGEGA
+284 NIPDIEPGEGA
-297 SWAIGWVADG
+297 SWAVGWVADG
-307 DTFTDSHVNLI
+307 EVFADSHVNLI

-329 FRAGVFEALAA
+329 FRAGIFEALAA
-340 FIDTR
+340 FMDTR
-345 ALAPKGVK
+345 ALAPKGMKLV
-353 VIADDLWQRACFTL
+353 ADDVWARACFTL

-378 QTKEKLTTRHAAKL
+378 QTKEKLTTRHAARL
-392 LEMCVRDPFELW
+392 LELCVKDAFEIW
-404 LSQHPEEGKKI
+404 LNEHPEEGKKI
-415 VELTIEQALARLS
+415 AELAVEQAMARLA

-476 RDKETQAILPLRGKV
+476 RDKESQAILPLRGKV

-514 IGVDPHGSNDNPDLG
+514 IGVDPHGADDRPDLS

-534 KVVVMT
+534 KIILMT

-564 VGAGHLYVAQPPL
+564 VESGRVYVAQPPL
-577 YKVEVASQGKGKPS
+577 YKVEVPAQGKGKPA

-600 ELAEVL
+600 ELDEAL
-606 AQLRKENVRDGSW
+606 AALRKEKVKEGGW

-647 VRMELDA
+647 VRMQLEA
-654 KELKKARA
+654 KQLKKARQ

>member
-1 MNTWSSGEAEWSPV
+1 
-15 SAASVLQCLVAAA
+15 
-28 SNKTKYMAKPAVY
+28 MAKTQVY

-64 TVHPLHVVQEA
+64 TVHPLHIVQEA
-75 IDNAVDEALAGYGK
+75 IDNAADEALAGFGK
-89 KITVTVHKDGS
+89 RITISVFKDGS
-100 VEVEDE
+100 VQVEDE

-111 VDIHPVEKKPAVE
+111 VDMHKEEKKPAVE
-124 VAFTMLHAD
+124 VAFSMLHAG
-133 GKFPR
+133 GKFSR

-163 RCEVTVF
+163 RCEVTVY
-170 RDGQKHTIAFEGGEL
+170 RGTEKHTIAFEGGEL
-185 KQKLRSEKIK
+185 KSKLKSEKTK
-195 ERRTG
+195 DKRSG
-200 TIVRLWPDAKYFD
+200 TVVRLWPDPKYFD
-213 SPNIPLG
+213 SPNIPMN

-240 DIEGKDKKTWKYERG
+240 EIESKTSKTWKYERG
-255 MTQYFDFMLA
+255 MAQYFDFRLD
-265 GRELAA
+265 GRELVA

-284 LTGISDIDPGEGA
+284 LSGITDVEPGEGA
-297 SWAIGWVADG
+297 SWAIGWVPDG
-307 DTFTDSHVNLI
+307 EIFADSHVNLI

-329 FRAGVFEALAA
+329 FRSGIFDALAA
-340 FIDTR
+340 FMDAR
-345 ALAPKGVK
+345 GLAPKGVK
-353 VIADDLWQRACFTL
+353 LIPDDLWQRACFTL

-378 QTKEKLTTRHAAKL
+378 QTKEKLTTRHAARL
-392 LEMCVRDPFELW
+392 LEMCVRDAFELW
-404 LSQHPEEGKKI
+404 LNEHVDEGKKI
-415 VELTIEQALARLS
+415 VALAIEQAMERLA

-454 DVTRNELFLVEGDS
+454 DIGRNELFLVEGDS

-476 RDKETQAILPLRGKV
+476 RDKETQALLPLRGKV

-514 IGVDPHGSNDNPDLG
+514 IGVDPHSSEENADLS

-534 KVVVMT
+534 KVIVMT

-548 IQALLLTF
+548 IQTLLLTF
-556 FFMHAPKL
+556 FFMHAPRL
-564 VGAGHLYVAQPPL
+564 VESGHLYVAQPPL
-577 YKVEVASQGKGKPS
+577 YKVEVPAQGKGKPQ

-600 ELAEVL
+600 ELEEVL
-606 AQLRKENVRDGSW
+606 NQLKKEKVKDGSW

-634 LWETTMNPDTRRL
+634 LWETTMNPDARRL
-647 VRMELDA
+647 VRMEFEA
-654 KELKKARA
+654 KNLKKVKE
-662 TFELLMDS
+662 TFEKLMDA
-670 GEAEGR
+670 GEAEER
-676 RNWMREHWKTV
+676 RNWMREHWKSV

>member
-1 MNTWSSGEAEWSPV
+1 
-15 SAASVLQCLVAAA
+15 
-28 SNKTKYMAKPAVY
+28 MATKPAVY

-64 TVHPLHVVQEA
+64 TVHPLHIVQEA
-75 IDNAVDEALAGYGK
+75 IDHAVDEALGGFGR
-89 KITVTVHKDGS
+89 KISVRLFKDGS

-106 GRGIP
+106 GRGIA
-111 VDIHPVEKKPAVE
+111 VDMHPVEKKPAVE
-124 VAFTMLHAD
+124 VAFTMLHAG
-133 GKFPR
+133 GKFSR
-138 SGDGVYHIS
+138 AGDGVYHIS

-163 RCEVTVF
+163 RCEVTVY
-170 RDGQKHTIAFEGGEL
+170 RGTEKHTIAFEGGEL
-185 KQKLRSEKIK
+185 KQKLKSEKTK
-195 ERRTG
+195 EKRSG
-200 TIVRLWPDAKYFD
+200 TVVRLWPDPKYFD
-213 SPNIPLG
+213 SPNIPIA

-231 LLPGLTMVL
+231 LLPGLTTVL
-240 DIEGKDKKTWKYERG
+240 TIENKDTKTWKYDRG
-255 MTQYFDFMLA
+255 MAQYFDFMLQ
-265 GRELAA
+265 GRELVA
-271 PLFTGE
+271 PLFAGE

-284 LTGISDIDPGEGA
+284 VSSISDIEPGEGA
-297 SWAIGWVADG
+297 AWAIGWVSEG
-307 DTFTDSHVNLI
+307 ETFADSHVNLI

-329 FRAGVFEALAA
+329 FRSGIFEALAA
-340 FIDTR
+340 FMETR

-353 VIADDLWQRACFTL
+353 VIAEDLWGRACFTL

-378 QTKEKLTTRHAAKL
+378 QTKEKLTTRHAARL
-392 LEMCVRDPFELW
+392 LELCVRDGFELW
-404 LSQHPEEGKKI
+404 LNEHPEDGRKI
-415 VELTIEQALARLS
+415 VELAIEQALARLS
-428 KGKKVERKKSSGI
+428 KGKKIERKKSSGI

-454 DVTRNELFLVEGDS
+454 DVLRNELFLVEGDS

-476 RDKETQAILPLRGKV
+476 RDKETQALLPLRGKV

-514 IGVDPHGSNDNPDLG
+514 IGVDPHSSEENPDLS

-534 KVVVMT
+534 KVIVMT

-556 FFMHAPKL
+556 FFMHAPRL
-564 VGAGHLYVAQPPL
+564 VETGHLYVAQPPL
-577 YKVEVASQGKGKPS
+577 YKVEVPSQGKGKPA

-600 ELAEVL
+600 ELEEVL
-606 AQLRKENVRDGSW
+606 NQLKKEKIKDGSW

-647 VRMELDA
+647 IRMVLNA
-654 KELKKARA
+654 KEIRKVRE
-662 TFELLMDS
+662 TFEKLMDS

-687 EADV
+687 EADI